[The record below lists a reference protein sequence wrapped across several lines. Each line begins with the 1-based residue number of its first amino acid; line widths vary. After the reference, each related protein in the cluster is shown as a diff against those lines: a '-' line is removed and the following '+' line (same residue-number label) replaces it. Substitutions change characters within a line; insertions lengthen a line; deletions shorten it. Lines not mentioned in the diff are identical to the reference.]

1 MSFEDLGSLRIKFS
15 GDDLACL
22 WLGFERAEN
31 MNVMREKLS
40 QWEYLKQMPDEIS
53 GFIKKLPETFEVDG
67 TCVPIFTYVL
77 PSKYCR
83 IEGYFDQSTDDFMV
97 HCFIGLHVF
106 HDIRFIC
113 KKMEEFQGRLDSF
126 LVPVLCGLVPDTLRT
141 PTFFVNK
148 KKLVDWQPMELS
160 SELHGVSLFIKP
172 PCFLQTINGAVV
184 VIDYSDFSGG
194 HQWVLYFNGLRDEFY
209 AEQRL
214 NGVLERI
221 STFDCKGLE
230 DLDALLPEIENTLR
244 ELRSRV

>member
-106 HDIRFIC
+106 HQIY
-113 KKMEEFQGRLDSF
+113 S
-126 LVPVLCGLVPDTLRT
+126 
-141 PTFFVNK
+141 
-148 KKLVDWQPMELS
+148 
-160 SELHGVSLFIKP
+160 SLFVAQQQRQRYRCKTKLGLAI
-172 PCFLQTINGAVV
+172 F
-184 VIDYSDFSGG
+184 YFS
-194 HQWVLYFNGLRDEFY
+194 Y
-209 AEQRL
+209 
-214 NGVLERI
+214 I
-221 STFDCKGLE
+221 
-230 DLDALLPEIENTLR
+230 
-244 ELRSRV
+244 